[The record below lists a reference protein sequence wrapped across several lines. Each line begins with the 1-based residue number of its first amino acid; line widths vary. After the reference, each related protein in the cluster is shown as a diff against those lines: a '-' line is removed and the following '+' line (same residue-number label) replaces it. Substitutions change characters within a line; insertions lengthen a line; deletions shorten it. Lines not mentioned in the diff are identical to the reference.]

1 MGGEVKFMA
10 TAKTWILETRPQ
22 FLLLVPVCVFAGV
35 AASLYMGYSL
45 NPLYFVLAFFGALFA
60 HISVN
65 VLNDY
70 FDYRSGIDL
79 KTQRTPFSG
88 GSGMLPGALLGPKKV
103 LLLGIGSL
111 AVTVLI
117 GIYFIFIY
125 EWTILPIG
133 LLGVALVLLYTPY
146 ITKLPGITELV
157 GPGLGFG
164 LIVLGTYF
172 TQTGAYSVMAVVTTV
187 IVGLFVAN
195 LLLLNE
201 FPDVEADRSAG
212 RRHIPI
218 VLSKGK
224 AAKIYCLIVVLAY
237 ALIIGA
243 VIAEVLPL
251 LALLGLVTLPLG
263 IRAINGVLK
272 FHSDTGRL
280 IPAMGMNVQIV
291 LLTPLLMSAGVLIWA
306 FTLG

>member
-218 VLSKGK
+218 ILSKRK
-224 AAKIYCLIVVLAY
+224 AAWIYCSIMAIAYTLLIAV
-237 ALIIGA
+237 

-251 LALLGLVTLPLG
+251 LALLGLATLPLG
-263 IRAINGVLK
+263 IKAIRGALK
-272 FHSDTGRL
+272 FHSDTGNL

-291 LLTPLLMSAGVLIWA
+291 LITPLLMSAGVLIWA